1 MHTARRKF
9 RLVWLQFLIG
19 YVLFAGSQLYA
30 LPAFMARFSVDPFS
44 KVDLRNKC
52 ATCHNNP
59 KGGGP
64 RNPFGTAFEKN
75 KHLVTAEFRRQWP
88 DHFEQ
93 SITASAGDVKATMLA
108 NGQDTI
114 LEIAGQRYRLNTQT
128 AKLDKI
134 EPEAAAKLAET
145 PPPPPRTIPEGKLPL
160 RDQPTFD
167 HHLVNLPTPL
177 PYARHE
183 LAMRFSHRFSSP
195 VLGCDGHCQSLGDL
209 WGFDSK
215 SESSI
220 GGAFGITRR
229 LTATV
234 YRSPLDKTLE
244 LGGVF
249 QLLSQR
255 NKEPFSAAVRVSVE
269 GRNNFGMSK
278 IHDPRFPDLRS
289 KTKHDCQCTTNL
301 VFPVS
306 ATIYNF
312 AELFVT
318 PMMSFNANPDISFRS
333 PTDPEGVLRRNQ
345 GAVGMGASIRFRP
358 RTAFV
363 VEWTPRV
370 AGFHDMDS
378 RNAYAFGLQRTTN
391 GHVFELTLANTVAT
405 TTSRY
410 VSSGAPEFS
419 LGFNIYRRLR

>member
-1 MHTARRKF
+1 MQPGRRKF
-9 RLVWLQFLIG
+9 RLVWLHFLIG
-19 YVLFAGSQLYA
+19 YLLFAGSQLFA

-44 KVDLRNKC
+44 KADLRNKC

-64 RNPFGTAFEKN
+64 RNSFGTAFEKN
-75 KHLVTAEFRRQWP
+75 KHLVTAEFRRAWP

-183 LAMRFSHRFSSP
+183 LAMRFSHRFSGP
-195 VLGCDGHCQSLGDL
+195 VLGCDGHCQSVGEL
-209 WGFDSK
+209 WGFDSF
-215 SESSI
+215 SYSSI
-220 GGAFGITRR
+220 GGAYGITRN
-229 LTATV
+229 LTATL
-234 YRSPLDKTLE
+234 YRSPLEKTIE
-244 LGGVF
+244 MGGAF
-249 QLLSQR
+249 QVLRSSRRQ
-255 NKEPFSAAVRVSVE
+255 PISAAVRVSVE
-269 GRNNFGMSK
+269 GRKNFQESY
-278 IHDPRFPDLRS
+278 
-289 KTKHDCQCTTNL
+289 TTNL

-306 ATIYNF
+306 GAISNF
-312 AELFVT
+312 AELFVV
-318 PMMSFNANPDISFRS
+318 PMVNFNANPNPAAPSKF
-333 PTDPEGVLRRNQ
+333 TAEGETRQNQ
-345 GAVGMGASIRFRP
+345 GAIGMGVSVRFRP

-370 AGFHDMDS
+370 AGFHQTDS
-378 RNAYAFGLQRTTN
+378 RNAYSFGLQRSTN
-391 GHVFELTLANTVAT
+391 GHVFELTLSNTVAT
-405 TTSRY
+405 TTSRA
-410 VSSGAPEFS
+410 VSTGFDEFS